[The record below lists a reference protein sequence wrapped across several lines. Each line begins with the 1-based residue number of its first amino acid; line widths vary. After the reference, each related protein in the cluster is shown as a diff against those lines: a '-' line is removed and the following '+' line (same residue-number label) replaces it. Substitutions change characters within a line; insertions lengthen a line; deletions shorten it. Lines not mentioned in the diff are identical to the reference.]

1 MIWSLQNPQWAQKIW
16 LSSALFE
23 FILVLL
29 STSNSC
35 LLFFY
40 LFEVSVFFGILVVS
54 FCDVLLSFS
63 CKLIMAFKNI
73 LLVVSF
79 TVFYSEILKH
89 DGGKKWIEMIVYVK

>member
-1 MIWSLQNPQWAQKIW
+1 M
-16 LSSALFE
+16 
-23 FILVLL
+23 
-29 STSNSC
+29 
-35 LLFFY
+35 
-40 LFEVSVFFGILVVS
+40 VS